1 MVVTWGWSLVVGCAI
16 LLALPAALQWR
27 AGTGLARPVVVAGVR
42 AMVQLTLVALV
53 IGFAVTRLWASLL
66 VIVGMFVMAVLTS
79 ARRVG
84 VERRTAV
91 WVAVAMAAGVVP
103 VIVITTASGTV
114 PFTGIA
120 LVPIAGTVMNTIMSG
135 HTLFGRG
142 AFSTLR
148 EQRDGVE
155 GYLAL
160 GLTPRVAA
168 EQTLQPRIVD
178 ALVPGID
185 SVRTS
190 GIVTLPGAFLGVML
204 GGGSPLQAAMAQV
217 IVLLG
222 ILCSQTC
229 TVLAA
234 HALVVRGRLLPDDL
248 RPLVAR
254 TSLARNV

>member
-1 MVVTWGWSLVVGCAI
+1 MVVTWGWSLIAGRA
-16 LLALPAALQWR
+16 LLLTLPAALQWR
-27 AGTGLARPVVVAGVR
+27 AGTDLARPVVVAGVR
-42 AMVQLTLVALV
+42 AVIQLTLVALV
-53 IGFAVTRLWASLL
+53 IGYAVTRLWAGLL
-66 VIVGMFVMAVLTS
+66 VIAGMFVMAVLTS
-79 ARRVG
+79 TRRIG
-84 VERRTAV
+84 VERRTAA

-103 VIVITTASGTV
+103 VIAITTASGTV
-114 PFTGIA
+114 PFAGVA

-142 AFSTLR
+142 AFSALR
-148 EQRDGVE
+148 GQRESFE
-155 GYLAL
+155 GFLAL

-168 EQTLQPRIVD
+168 EQTLHPRIVD

-185 SVRTS
+185 SVGTS

-248 RPLVAR
+248 RTLFR
-254 TSLARNV
+254 H